1 MSKKETKSI
10 MPGVICYDT
19 WLTGKDRKWLAH
31 ATNLELQT
39 CAMFEC
45 DNMDRRMF
53 RQIERCFLRWG
64 MCGYTVFDDGTHYA
78 DVCALQGNIND
89 WGFGDEAYIIS
100 RNGKNTKKGK
110 VGEDI
115 IIGWNNDELTPCFD
129 LYNFA
134 DLLTE
139 IDVSTKVNVINSRLH
154 KIPVA
159 KDEKQRLAIKTA
171 LERMKKGET
180 DTVVNALTL
189 TDLATE
195 AGVNTQLDSLSLTEV
210 DDIQN
215 VQYLSKLYDDIIAR
229 WWNMYGHDMQS
240 TGKMAQQTEV
250 ELAGYESYS
259 MITPENMLSNRV
271 EWIKKVN
278 EKFGTNYKYHFSP
291 AWSWALERKNNK
303 YHIDGVYNQDAENKN
318 VEANGDI
325 DDLNDINNY
334 GEGEEDIE

>member
-1 MSKKETKSI
+1 MGKNNKQLSNLFPSV
-10 MPGVICYDT
+10 MCYDP
-19 WLTGKDRKWLAH
+19 WLSTKERKWLAH
-31 ATNLELQT
+31 VTNLELQT
-39 CAMFEC
+39 AAMFEC
-45 DNMDRRMF
+45 DNMTRQMF
-53 RQIERCFLRWG
+53 RQVERCFLRYG
-64 MCGYTVFDDGTHYA
+64 MCAYTVFDDGTHYA
-78 DVCALQGNIND
+78 DIAALQGNIND
-89 WGFGDEAYIIS
+89 WGFGNEAYIIS
-100 RNGKNTKKGK
+100 RNGKNAKKGK

-115 IIGWNNDELTPCFD
+115 IVGWNNDELTPCFD

-195 AGVNTQLDSLSLTEV
+195 AGVNAQLDSLSLTEV

-271 EWIKKVN
+271 EWIEKVN

-291 AWSWALERKNNK
+291 AWSWAMERKNSK
-303 YHIDGVYNQDAENKN
+303 YHVDGVYDPDAEDTEESEN
-318 VEANGDI
+318 I
-325 DDLNDINNY
+325 DDKDINY
-334 GEGEEDIE
+334 GEGEKNIE